1 MAVVIPKGVDVTIDG
16 QAIRV
21 KGPKG
26 ELSRDFPKQMSIA
39 MEDGKIRLRK
49 VDESLKARQL
59 HGLCRS
65 LTQNM
70 VTGVSEGFEKKLKM
84 VGVGYKAAMEGTTL
98 VLNVGF
104 SHPVR
109 MEPPAGVTAK
119 VERNT
124 ELTITGYDKEQVGNF
139 AAIIR
144 KVRPPE
150 PYKGKGIKYDD
161 EVILR
166 KEGKTGK
173 K

>member
-1 MAVVIPKGVDVTIDG
+1 MPVTIPKGVDVKIEGKTVS
-16 QAIRV
+16 V

-26 ELSRDFPKQMSIA
+26 ELSRDFPKQMAIA
-39 MEDGKIRLRK
+39 MEDGKIRLSK

-59 HGLCRS
+59 HGLCRT

-70 VTGVSEGFEKKLKM
+70 VTGVSEGFEKKLRM
-84 VGVGYKAAMEGTTL
+84 VGVGYRAAMEGKTL
-98 VLNVGF
+98 VLSVGF

-109 MEPPAGVTAK
+109 MDPPEGVTAK

-124 ELTITGYDKEQVGNF
+124 ELTISGYDKEQVGNF
-139 AAIIR
+139 AAIVR

-150 PYKGKGIKYDD
+150 PYKGKGIKYED
-161 EVILR
+161 EVIIR